1 MAAHIGNCKLCLS
14 KEIELRDSHIIPKWA
29 YRTVR
34 GDSKDIVRLS
44 KNVLKY
50 TDQQLKEYLLC
61 EKCEQKIGVR
71 ENYVKSIS
79 FDAEGQSQAINLL
92 NYSIGRSNNSD
103 KFAYTDASPLDRDCI
118 AYFAA
123 SVVWRASILSKSG
136 NVVSLDP
143 YQKELRNYL
152 EEKAEFPKEASLLV
166 YFHDPYH
173 EPIYNQLLTSPVTDK
188 LDKCH
193 LHQFFC
199 AGVLYKLFIGKT
211 IPDTIKKFCLIRRE
225 DPFIIWTSFHHDP
238 TMDRVKKTL
247 GAAEIRGR
255 LAERKYS

>member
-1 MAAHIGNCKLCLS
+1 MAAHIGNCKLCLT
-14 KEIELRDSHIIPKWA
+14 KEIELRNSHIIPKWS
-29 YRTVR
+29 YRQVR
-34 GDSKDIVRLS
+34 GDSKDIVRLQNNNLNYS
-44 KNVLKY
+44 
-50 TDQQLKEYLLC
+50 DQQLKEYLLC
-61 EKCEQKIGVR
+61 ENCEQKIGVW

-92 NYSIGRSNNSD
+92 KIEQSNNID
-103 KFAYTDASPLDRDCI
+103 KFAYIDKSLWDRDRI

-123 SVVWRASILSKSG
+123 SVVWRASIISRSG
-136 NVVSLDP
+136 SVSLGS
-143 YQKELRNYL
+143 YKEELRKYL
-152 EEKAEFPKEASLLV
+152 DKKAKFPQEASLLL
-166 YFHDPYH
+166 YCQDPDHKPSYH
-173 EPIYNQLLTSPVTDK
+173 QLVTSPVTDK

-199 AGVLYKLFIGKT
+199 AGFLYKLFIGKT
-211 IPDTIKKFCLIRRE
+211 IPDEIKKLCLILRE
-225 DPFIIWTSFHHDP
+225 DPFIILTSFHHDP